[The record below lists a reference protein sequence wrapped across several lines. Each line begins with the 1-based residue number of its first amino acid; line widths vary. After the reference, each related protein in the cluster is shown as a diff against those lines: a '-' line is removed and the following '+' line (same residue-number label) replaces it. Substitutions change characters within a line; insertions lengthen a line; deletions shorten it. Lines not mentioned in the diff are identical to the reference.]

1 LPLARIRRRARGLAR
16 GVRSRQ
22 SSRLPR
28 LHRAVLDRWAGRAD
42 GHNQVTALPLAGVTV
57 VALEQAVAA
66 PIATRHLADLGA
78 RVVKVERPDGGDF
91 ARRYD
96 NVVGGLSS
104 HFVWLNRGKE
114 SVTLDLKKAGG
125 RRVLGDLLA
134 GADVFVQ
141 NLAPGA
147 ADRLGLAADVLRAR
161 HPGLVT
167 VDMSGY
173 GSTGPYRNK
182 RAYDMLVQ
190 CESGLASVT
199 GPPERP
205 AKAGIPASD
214 IAAGMYALSATLAA
228 LVSRACTGAGS
239 AIEISM
245 FEATAE
251 WMGYQLYYTQCAGQA
266 PQRAGLSHPSVAPY
280 DAYPTADYQEV
291 LIGVQND
298 REWARFAAGFLERPE
313 LADDPGMGH
322 ERRAGAPSQGGRRA
336 RRRAYGH
343 AGGRGDHQAAG
354 CARRRVGSAQ
364 GRTGPADPP
373 AARPPGPL
381 ANGAHAGRRSAGAVA
396 AVHVRGRRTAD
407 RSRAGARRA
416 HPRGAVRARLL
427 TGSDQGA
434 VRPRCGLT
442 RPLGRSTNLRGRLS
456 LPPCPAL
463 KVPRDRA
470 SAARSSGLPSAWSS
484 SRGRPGSPPARSVS
498 GGSASLPTR
507 PPRSGRWPSRWT

>member
-1 LPLARIRRRARGLAR
+1 MTGLPLR
-16 GVRSRQ
+16 
-22 SSRLPR
+22 
-28 LHRAVLDRWAGRAD
+28 
-42 GHNQVTALPLAGVTV
+42 GVTV

-96 NVVGGLSS
+96 HVVGGLSS

-114 SVTLDLKKAGG
+114 SVTLDLKKADG
-125 RRVLGDLLA
+125 RRVLGDLLV

-199 GPPERP
+199 GPPDRA

-228 LVSRACTGAGS
+228 LVSRAGTGEGS

-298 REWARFAAGFLERPE
+298 REWSRFAAGFLERPE
-313 LADDPGMGH
+313 LADDPGW
-322 ERRAGAPSQGGRRA
+322 ATNVA
-336 RRRAYGH
+336 RVRH
-343 AGGRGDHQAAG
+343 
-354 CARRRVGSAQ
+354 RRVVDALVA
-364 GRTGPADPP
+364 GRTATLGAEEIIKRLDALDVASALLKGVPDLLTHPQL
-373 AARPPGPL
+373 AARDRWRTVHTPAGEVRGLLPPFTFAGVELPTGPVPAL
-381 ANGAHAGRRSAGAVA
+381 GEHTVEVLCGLGYSPDQIKELSALGAV
-396 AVHVRGRRTAD
+396 
-407 RSRAGARRA
+407 
-416 HPRGAVRARLL
+416 
-427 TGSDQGA
+427 
-434 VRPRCGLT
+434 
-442 RPLGRSTNLRGRLS
+442 
-456 LPPCPAL
+456 
-463 KVPRDRA
+463 
-470 SAARSSGLPSAWSS
+470 
-484 SRGRPGSPPARSVS
+484 
-498 GGSASLPTR
+498 
-507 PPRSGRWPSRWT
+507 